1 MHFHREIDQLKQLI
15 LKMGTIAEDRL
26 RRACTLLKTMDEEEA
41 RRIIGAD
48 WEIDDM
54 EIRVEE
60 ECLKILALHQ
70 PVARDLRLIVSIIKI
85 NTELER
91 IADIAVNI
99 AKRIVT
105 IRKKRPDGFST
116 LVDYQPMATRVLA
129 MVKTSLIRNL
139 HNIITKQQKV
149 KTGDNRSF
157 LALDEELHRSLALH
171 AGREYAWR
179 VTESIKAQMDRVRF
193 LSYDFATPKT
203 QLIAEHLEIVD
214 SIETGNPELAARC
227 MEKHL
232 REILSSLPRI
242 AEQYP
247 EYFTED

>member
-1 MHFHREIDQLKQLI
+1 MSRHMHFHREIDQLKQLI

-116 LVDYQPMATRVLA
+116 LVDYQPMATSVLA
-129 MVKTSLIRNL
+129 MVKTSLDALVTEDAALARQI
-139 HNIITKQQKV
+139 
-149 KTGDNRSF
+149 F
-157 LALDEELHRSLALH
+157 LMDEEVNRLRDQAYRTIIHEIDEVGGGAACLINL
-171 AGREYAWR
+171 Y
-179 VTESIKAQMDRVRF
+179 
-193 LSYDFATPKT
+193 
-203 QLIAEHLEIVD
+203 LIARHLERIGDRSCNIGEEVIYLVEGEIVRT
-214 SIETGNPELAARC
+214 S
-227 MEKHL
+227 
-232 REILSSLPRI
+232 
-242 AEQYP
+242 
-247 EYFTED
+247 EDAV

>member
-116 LVDYQPMATRVLA
+116 LVDYQPMATKVLE
-129 MVKTSLIRNL
+129 MVKTSL
-139 HNIITKQQKV
+139 
-149 KTGDNRSF
+149 D
-157 LALDEELHRSLALH
+157 AL
-171 AGREYAWR
+171 
-179 VTESIKAQMDRVRF
+179 VTEDASMARQIFLMDDEVNRLRDQAYRTIISEIDKRGGSAAG
-193 LSYDFATPKT
+193 LINLY
-203 QLIAEHLEIVD
+203 LIARHLERIGDRSCNIGEEVIYLVEGEIVRT
-214 SIETGNPELAARC
+214 S
-227 MEKHL
+227 
-232 REILSSLPRI
+232 
-242 AEQYP
+242 
-247 EYFTED
+247 EDAV

>member
-1 MHFHREIDQLKQLI
+1 MSRHMHFHREIDQLKQLI

-54 EIRVEE
+54 EIRVAE

-70 PVARDLRLIVSIIKI
+70 PVARDLRPIVSSVKI
-85 NTELER
+85 ETELQR

-129 MVKTSLIRNL
+129 MVKTSL
-139 HNIITKQQKV
+139 
-149 KTGDNRSF
+149 D
-157 LALDEELHRSLALH
+157 AL
-171 AGREYAWR
+171 
-179 VTESIKAQMDRVRF
+179 VTEDASMARQIFLMDDEVNRLRYQAYRTIIAEIDKGGGGGAAG
-193 LSYDFATPKT
+193 LINLY
-203 QLIAEHLEIVD
+203 LIARHLERIGDRSCNIGEEVIYLVEGEIGRT
-214 SIETGNPELAARC
+214 SGGNL
-227 MEKHL
+227 
-232 REILSSLPRI
+232 
-242 AEQYP
+242 
-247 EYFTED
+247 